1 MIKLSDLTKDY
12 KAGQAE
18 KRNDLI
24 KRFVIRLN
32 DDRKR
37 SKLKEMEARFYAIKL
52 APIKTWDLQKFYN
65 ELDRTGNFSKAF
77 WGSIKTK

>member
-12 KAGQAE
+12 KTGQAE

-37 SKLKEMEARFYAIKL
+37 SKLKEMEARYYAIKL
-52 APIKTWDLQKFYN
+52 APVKTH
-65 ELDRTGNFSKAF
+65 ELESLYREWDRTGNFSKAF
-77 WGSIKTK
+77 WSRIK